1 MTENKIS
8 TSSKNSSIQTN
19 QEINELIENNMKLV
33 GFVSKRFPTDL
44 VSREDLIAAG
54 YIGLIKAAQTF
65 DKEKGYKFATFAVVV
80 ISNEMKRAIANVQ
93 KNKEVISLQEV
104 LFCDKERNMTLED
117 ILQSP
122 INLEEQYL
130 EKEEYQ
136 ELYSAIKQ
144 LDKTEQEWIYLYY
157 GFYDKRYT
165 GTEIAKMYG
174 INQSTFSRKLPKII
188 EKLRIILLNEY
199 KVIKKQKV
207 YKKEQ

>member
-199 KVIKKQKV
+199 KVIKKQKI

>member
-54 YIGLIKAAQTF
+54 YIGLIKAVQTF

>member
-1 MTENKIS
+1 
-8 TSSKNSSIQTN
+8 
-19 QEINELIENNMKLV
+19 
-33 GFVSKRFPTDL
+33 
-44 VSREDLIAAG
+44 
-54 YIGLIKAAQTF
+54 
-65 DKEKGYKFATFAVVV
+65 
-80 ISNEMKRAIANVQ
+80 MKRAIANVQ

-174 INQSTFSRKLPKII
+174 INQSTF
-188 EKLRIILLNEY
+188 
-199 KVIKKQKV
+199 
-207 YKKEQ
+207 

>member
-174 INQSTFSRKLPKII
+174 INQSTF
-188 EKLRIILLNEY
+188 
-199 KVIKKQKV
+199 
-207 YKKEQ
+207 

>member
-1 MTENKIS
+1 
-8 TSSKNSSIQTN
+8 
-19 QEINELIENNMKLV
+19 
-33 GFVSKRFPTDL
+33 
-44 VSREDLIAAG
+44 
-54 YIGLIKAAQTF
+54 
-65 DKEKGYKFATFAVVV
+65 
-80 ISNEMKRAIANVQ
+80 MKRAIANVQ

-199 KVIKKQKV
+199 KVIKKQKI